1 MGRNL
6 PVLMAAQGFAQSGPT
21 VVILLG
27 GIVGTTIAPDP
38 GFATFPVATLIIG
51 VALFS
56 IPAAM
61 FMARFGR
68 KRGFLTGTA
77 IGTCAALGAAAS
89 ISAGSFWA
97 FAFCT
102 LFVGAHVSFAQ
113 QYRFAVTESVPV
125 HRAPFAISMVMLA
138 GIVAAIVGPETAKRA
153 KDLVEVEYA
162 GSFLGLAV
170 LLACG
175 FVVLLLYQNSQMDDA
190 QANGEQRPLG
200 EIVRLPAFALAL
212 GASAAGYGIMSF
224 VMTATPVSMHV
235 ERAMSLEETTFVI
248 QSHIAAMYLPS
259 LASGFLTQKL
269 GPTRIIWCGL
279 ALMFACVVIGM
290 VDQSLMHY
298 WFALVLLGVG
308 WNFLFLGGTTL
319 LTTTYRPA
327 ERFKVQATND
337 FSIFSLQAAGAL
349 SSGAVIHALGWD
361 AVMWLSLP
369 WLVLLVPVLFWYRR
383 GQGEAAQ
390 AAG

>member
-27 GIVGTTIAPDP
+27 GIVGTTLAPNP
-38 GFATFPVATLIIG
+38 SVATFPVAALIIG
-51 VALFS
+51 VAAFS
-56 IPAAM
+56 IPASM
-61 FMARFGR
+61 LMARFGR
-68 KRGFLTGTA
+68 KLGFIAGAA
-77 IGTCAALGAAAS
+77 IGTFAALGAAAS
-89 ISAGSFWA
+89 VNAGSFWA
-97 FAFCT
+97 FTACA

-113 QYRFAVTESVPV
+113 QYRFAVTESVPAR
-125 HRAPFAISMVMLA
+125 RAPFAISMVMLA
-138 GIVAAIVGPETAKRA
+138 GIVAAIIGPETAKRA
-153 KDLVEVEYA
+153 KDLASVEYV

-175 FVVLLLYQNSQMDDA
+175 AAVLLLYRNSDA
-190 QANGEQRPLG
+190 DEAGEGGAQRPLG

-235 ERAMSLEETTFVI
+235 EQAMSLEETTFVI

-259 LASGFLTQKL
+259 LASGFLTERL
-269 GPTRIIWCGL
+269 GAIRIIWSGL
-279 ALMFACVVIGM
+279 GLMFCCVVIGM
-290 VDQSLMHY
+290 IDQSLMHY
-298 WFALVLLGVG
+298 WVSLVLLGVG

-319 LTTTYRPA
+319 LTTTYRSS

-337 FSIFSLQAAGAL
+337 FSIFSLQAVGAL

-369 WLVLLVPVLFWYRR
+369 WLVLLLPVLFWYRL
-383 GQGEAAQ
+383 GAPAGKQ